1 MISYGDMLDVVEKE
15 ETKNAPQ
22 TPPPSLVETPK
33 ETVKKEKNEDNIED
47 VIDEEEEEDNEN

>member
-1 MISYGDMLDVVEKE
+1 MISYGHMLDVVEKE

-33 ETVKKEKNEDNIED
+33 EKNDDMIED
-47 VIDEEEEEDNEN
+47 VIDEEEEVDNEN